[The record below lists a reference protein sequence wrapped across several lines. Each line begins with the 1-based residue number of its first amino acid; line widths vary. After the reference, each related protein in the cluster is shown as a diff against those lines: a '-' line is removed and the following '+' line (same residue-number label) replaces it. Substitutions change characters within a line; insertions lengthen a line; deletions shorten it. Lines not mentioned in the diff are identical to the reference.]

1 MNFTWI
7 IRCPSLMTYFEIF
20 GAKIV
25 TWNPK
30 FKYQYLEICKCDI
43 CKKKINLSCSLL
55 FNLLLLWK
63 QTHVSKM
70 ICKCICV
77 VILHFESWEYSKEK
91 VVILQWHSNDLKVIY
106 STHIFPRV
114 YLQGFQFF
122 PWDTYK
128 LNVDEKRAFDSTFDE
143 LSTLVKY
150 LYESLL

>member
-1 MNFTWI
+1 MQK
-7 IRCPSLMTYFEIF
+7 RKS
-20 GAKIV
+20 
-25 TWNPK
+25 
-30 FKYQYLEICKCDI
+30 IC
-43 CKKKINLSCSLL
+43 LVVYYST
-55 FNLLLLWK
+55 LLLLWK

-77 VILHFESWEYSKEK
+77 VILLLHFESWDFSQYSAKEK

-150 LYESLL
+150 LYECLVKAEKLPLAEWETVDSF